1 MIRLFASDLDGT
13 LLNALHRTDP
23 VVLRSIARVRQ
34 AGLRFSLA
42 TGRTLRSGRQMGF
55 ASNVCVVCANGA
67 IVLDEGGA
75 PIRTRS
81 LDPAFVQELAAAFP
95 TAPLEFVTVR
105 HTYHLQSLEQHRASL
120 GNAPLARRIV
130 MRAPGLVGPP
140 EHVYGVTP
148 AQLASLDVLKVNA
161 HLQGPGLAQD
171 VHAFLARHADVA
183 TNAPFDPCMFEI
195 TAAGVNKGEALAWL
209 AARLGIA
216 EDEVAVYGDGGNDV
230 VMLERFRHAYATAN
244 GSPAAKRAA
253 GTVIGP
259 CATYAV
265 PRHVVRTL
273 RAQGSLSAAR

>member
-34 AGLRFSLA
+34 AGLHFSLA

-55 ASNVCVVCANGA
+55 AGNVCVVCANGA

-105 HTYHLQSLEQHRASL
+105 HTYHLQSLEQHRASF

-171 VHAFLARHADVA
+171 VHAFLAGTR
-183 TNAPFDPCMFEI
+183 T
-195 TAAGVNKGEALAWL
+195 
-209 AARLGIA
+209 
-216 EDEVAVYGDGGNDV
+216 
-230 VMLERFRHAYATAN
+230 
-244 GSPAAKRAA
+244 SPPTRRSTRA
-253 GTVIGP
+253 
-259 CATYAV
+259 CS
-265 PRHVVRTL
+265 R
-273 RAQGSLSAAR
+273 

>member
-1 MIRLFASDLDGT
+1 M
-13 LLNALHRTDP
+13 
-23 VVLRSIARVRQ
+23 
-34 AGLRFSLA
+34 
-42 TGRTLRSGRQMGF
+42 
-55 ASNVCVVCANGA
+55 
-67 IVLDEGGA
+67 
-75 PIRTRS
+75 
-81 LDPAFVQELAAAFP
+81 
-95 TAPLEFVTVR
+95 
-105 HTYHLQSLEQHRASL
+105 
-120 GNAPLARRIV
+120 
-130 MRAPGLVGPP
+130 
-140 EHVYGVTP
+140 
-148 AQLASLDVLKVNA
+148 LKVNA

-253 GTVIGP
+253 GTVIGS

-273 RAQGSLSAAR
+273 RAQGSLRAAR